1 MRSRRSTR
9 AGAASIAALLVTIV
23 LVLAACGSQ
32 AGIGDSGGDEAAGVV
47 AGQPRDQQ
55 AAEPPGE
62 QSTTGGGPDSPEGY
76 AAPIEQRIIK
86 TGEVMLE
93 VGNVAESLGRVRALA
108 AGLGGHVGSSQAG
121 TLDES
126 ASLTLRVPA
135 DRFDELLA
143 RLHELDSVEVLSEWT
158 SEEDVTREVVDLAAR
173 ISNLEASEATYRVLL
188 DRAER
193 IDDVL
198 AVQSRLDQVRGE
210 IEQLEGQLKTIEG
223 QADLSTL
230 SVVLIPHGQPV
241 AAAHAAW
248 DPGGQLESAFAA
260 LVGLAQGI
268 GDAMIWLVIVWVPVL
283 LLLGLIGLVLL
294 RAALELRRRWPVR
307 NEHREAGPM
316 S

>member
-9 AGAASIAALLVTIV
+9 AGAASIAALLVTII

-32 AGIGDSGGDEAAGVV
+32 AGIGDSGGDEAAGVG
-47 AGQPRDQQ
+47 GQPRDGQ
-55 AAEPPGE
+55 AGEPPGE
-62 QSTTGGGPDSPEGY
+62 QSTAGGGPDSPAGY

-108 AGLGGHVGSSQAG
+108 VGLGGHVGSSQAG
-121 TLDES
+121 SLDES

-143 RLHELDSVEVLSEWT
+143 RLHELDGVDVLSEWT
-158 SEEDVTREVVDLAAR
+158 SEQDVTREVVDLAAR

-198 AVQSRLDQVRGE
+198 AVQARLDQVRGE
-210 IEQLEGQLKTIEG
+210 IEQLEGQLQTIEG

-230 SVVLIPHGQPV
+230 SVILIPHGQPI
-241 AAAHAAW
+241 AAANAAW

-268 GDAMIWLVIVWVPVL
+268 GDALIWLVVVWVPVL

-294 RAALELRRRWPVR
+294 RAILELRRRWPVR

>member
-9 AGAASIAALLVTIV
+9 ASAASLAALLVTIV

-32 AGIGDSGGDEAAGVV
+32 AGTGDSGGDEGAALT
-47 AGQPRDQQ
+47 GQPRDQ
-55 AAEPPGE
+55 AADTDGE
-62 QSTTGGGPDSPEGY
+62 QSATGGGPGSPEGH

-86 TGEVMLE
+86 TGEITLE
-93 VGNVAESLGRVRALA
+93 VGNVAEILGRVRALA
-108 AGLGGHVGSSQAG
+108 SGLGGHVGSSQAG

-135 DRFDELLA
+135 DRFDELLT
-143 RLHELDSVEVLSEWT
+143 RLHELEDVEVLSEWT

-188 DRAER
+188 ERAER

-198 AVQSRLDQVRGE
+198 AVQARLDQVRGE
-210 IEQLEGQLKTIEG
+210 IEQLEGQLQAIEG

-230 SVVLIPHGQPV
+230 SVILVPRGQPV

-248 DPGGQLESAFAA
+248 DPGGQLEAAFAA

-268 GDAMIWLVIVWVPVL
+268 GDALIWLVVVWLPVL
-283 LLLGLIGLVLL
+283 LLLALIGLVLL
-294 RAALELRRRWPVR
+294 RAALELRRRWPDR
-307 NEHREAGPM
+307 IEHRETEPM

>member
-9 AGAASIAALLVTIV
+9 AGALAALLVTIV
-23 LVLAACGSQ
+23 FVLAACGSQ
-32 AGIGDSGGDEAAGVV
+32 AGIGDSGGDDAAGV
-47 AGQPRDQQ
+47 ASQLRDEQ
-55 AAEPPGE
+55 AAYSDGG
-62 QSTTGGGPDSPEGY
+62 QAATGGGPDSPEGF

-86 TGEVMLE
+86 TGEVTLE
-93 VGNVAESLGRVRALA
+93 VGSVAEVLGRVRALA

-121 TLDES
+121 TLVES

-143 RLHELDSVEVLSEWT
+143 RLNELDGVEVISEWT
-158 SEEDVTREVVDLAAR
+158 TEDDVTREVVDLAAR
-173 ISNLEASEATYRVLL
+173 IGNLEASEATYRVLL
-188 DRAER
+188 ERAER

-198 AVQSRLDQVRGE
+198 AVQSRLDEVRGE
-210 IEQLEGQLKTIEG
+210 IEQLEGQLQTIEG

-230 SVVLIPHGQPV
+230 TVTLVPRGQPI
-241 AAAHAAW
+241 AAANAAW

-268 GDAMIWLVIVWVPVL
+268 GDALIWLAVVWLPVL
-283 LLLGLIGLVLL
+283 LLLALIGLVVL
-294 RAALELRRRWPVR
+294 RGILEVRRRWPAR
-307 NEHREAGPM
+307 IEHREAGPM

>member
-9 AGAASIAALLVTIV
+9 AGAASLAALLVAIV

-32 AGIGDSGGDEAAGVV
+32 AGMADSGGDEAAGV

-55 AAEPPGE
+55 ATDPDGAQPA
-62 QSTTGGGPDSPEGY
+62 TGGGPDSPEGY
-76 AAPIEQRIIK
+76 AAPIDQRIIK

-93 VGNVAESLGRVRALA
+93 VDNVAEILGRVRALA
-108 AGLGGHVGSSQAG
+108 AGLGGHVGGSQAG

-143 RLHELDSVEVLSEWT
+143 RLHELDGVEVISEWT

-188 DRAER
+188 ERAER

-210 IEQLEGQLKTIEG
+210 IEQLEGQLQTIEG

-230 SVVLIPHGQPV
+230 TVTLVPRGQPI
-241 AAAHAAW
+241 AAANAAW

-268 GDAMIWLVIVWVPVL
+268 GDAMIWLVVVWVPVL

-294 RAALELRRRWPVR
+294 RAGLELRRRWPAR
-307 NEHREAGPM
+307 IEHREAGPM